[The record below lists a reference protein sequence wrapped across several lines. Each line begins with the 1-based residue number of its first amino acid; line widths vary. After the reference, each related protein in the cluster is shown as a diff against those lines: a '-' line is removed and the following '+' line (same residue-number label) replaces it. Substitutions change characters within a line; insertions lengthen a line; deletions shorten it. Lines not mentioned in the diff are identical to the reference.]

1 MTLSAKYTGDAPPNL
16 PCAGAVGT
24 NQFPG
29 GFVALDFLSIP
40 SGSRHLLPDAQL
52 LSLKVRQSLRVQALK
67 APNGAGWLAPDF
79 PKAGEACS
87 GLIAADDESCH
98 YDSGSGAPNRA
109 ASLIVQR
116 VK

>member
-1 MTLSAKYTGDAPPNL
+1 
-16 PCAGAVGT
+16 
-24 NQFPG
+24 
-29 GFVALDFLSIP
+29 VALDFLSIP